1 MRPKT
6 SNRQLSESAGR
17 PASLRRSKLLGLA
30 FVFLWC
36 LIGGIAHFAVT
47 ALEMRIMPPYIPW
60 PHAAVLASGWF
71 ELLGAAGRP
80 YQPTPRPAG
89 GGVFVPPLSV
99 GPPLNHPPRRAAGV
113 GLFAL
118 TISVTPA
125 NIYMLQRADL
135 FAVPYWALVLRLPLQ
150 VALLALI
157 WWSTIRSSSPS
168 ITA

>member
-1 MRPKT
+1 VRPKT

-30 FVFLWC
+30 VVFLWF

-47 ALEMRIMPPYIPW
+47 DVEMRIMPPYIPW

-71 ELLGAAGRP
+71 ELLGAAGLL
-80 YQPTPRPAG
+80 YQPT
-89 GGVFVPPLSV
+89 
-99 GPPLNHPPRRAAGV
+99 RRAAGV
-113 GLFAL
+113 GLLAL

>member
-17 PASLRRSKLLGLA
+17 PASLRRSKLLGLT
-30 FVFLWC
+30 FVFHWF

-47 ALEMRIMPPYIPW
+47 DLEMRIMPPYIPW

-71 ELLGAAGRP
+71 ELLGAAGLL
-80 YQPTPRPAG
+80 YQPT
-89 GGVFVPPLSV
+89 
-99 GPPLNHPPRRAAGV
+99 RRAAGV

>member
-1 MRPKT
+1 VRPKT

-17 PASLRRSKLLGLA
+17 PASLRRSKLLGLT
-30 FVFLWC
+30 FVFLWF

-47 ALEMRIMPPYIPW
+47 DLEMRIMPPYIPW

-71 ELLGAAGRP
+71 ELLGAAGLL
-80 YQPTPRPAG
+80 YQPT
-89 GGVFVPPLSV
+89 
-99 GPPLNHPPRRAAGV
+99 RRAAGV

-135 FAVPYWALVLRLPLQ
+135 FAVPYWVLVLRLPLQ

>member
-1 MRPKT
+1 
-6 SNRQLSESAGR
+6 
-17 PASLRRSKLLGLA
+17 
-30 FVFLWC
+30 

-47 ALEMRIMPPYIPW
+47 DLEMRIMPPYIPW

-71 ELLGAAGRP
+71 ELLGAAGLL
-80 YQPTPRPAG
+80 YQPT
-89 GGVFVPPLSV
+89 
-99 GPPLNHPPRRAAGV
+99 RRAAGV

-135 FAVPYWALVLRLPLQ
+135 FAVPYWVLVLRLPLQ

>member
-1 MRPKT
+1 VE
-6 SNRQLSESAGR
+6 LVSAIAVNFPH
-17 PASLRRSKLLGLA
+17 PASLRRSKLLGLTV
-30 FVFLWC
+30 VFLWF

-47 ALEMRIMPPYIPW
+47 DLEMRIMPPYIPW

-71 ELLGAAGRP
+71 ELLGAAGLL
-80 YQPTPRPAG
+80 YQPT
-89 GGVFVPPLSV
+89 
-99 GPPLNHPPRRAAGV
+99 RRAAGV

-135 FAVPYWALVLRLPLQ
+135 FAVPYWVLVLRLPLQ

>member
-30 FVFLWC
+30 FVFLWF

-47 ALEMRIMPPYIPW
+47 GLEMRIMPPYIPW

-71 ELLGAAGRP
+71 ELLGAAGLL
-80 YQPTPRPAG
+80 YQPT
-89 GGVFVPPLSV
+89 
-99 GPPLNHPPRRAAGV
+99 RRAAGV

-157 WWSTIRSSSPS
+157 WRSTIRSSSPS

>member
-71 ELLGAAGRP
+71 ELLGAAGLL
-80 YQPTPRPAG
+80 YLPT
-89 GGVFVPPLSV
+89 
-99 GPPLNHPPRRAAGV
+99 RRAAGV
-113 GLFAL
+113 GLFVL

-125 NIYMLQRADL
+125 KIYMLQSADL

-157 WWSTIRSSSPS
+157 WRSTIRSSSPS